1 MKRQIIF
8 MLILALWISCAWG
21 AYSQEWKIPK
31 IKHAPEID
39 GAITDDEWSGA
50 FRTAEMLQTSPGN
63 NTEPTEKTE
72 IFMAS
77 DEENIYIGA
86 RCYYQNID
94 TMRLHHCS
102 RDEMDDV
109 DRIHIYLDS
118 FHTRDKAYFFIVN
131 PFGEQGDGIITGYHQ
146 MDFSNDLYFQSRG
159 KTYDWGYTVEV
170 AIPFNS
176 IKYASGELVSWGVL
190 IRRYMPE
197 KSEEVSSMVFNRGEV
212 NYYKNFNE
220 AVFTGVPSRGNLILI
235 PGVTGVTSTREELM
249 GGGKQK
255 EDDLSGEVNLI
266 YEPTSQMTLKATYNP
281 DYSTVESDL
290 FQVDVNNK
298 YPLYFEEKR
307 PFFLEETNPFNG
319 PINIYHTRA
328 IVNPLWG
335 AKISYNRGANAFFAL
350 AAIDEDAP
358 GERFD
363 ASGEEDALWGF
374 SSYKYNF
381 GADGDMRGAVSMRS
395 FDGRIN
401 GVASLEANY
410 RFENGFHTHH
420 QAVWSQTE
428 TEDGVVS
435 SPAYYSEMTF
445 DDDVW
450 HFELNTMAVGPDF
463 RADMGYIPETG
474 FHRYYSVNRMVARPG
489 RDDIFF
495 KFADI
500 SMSGYIKTDWDHSRR
515 LESVF
520 EPYITFGFD
529 RNLRARVSAEY
540 KNEYFNG
547 SYYRQRFNG
556 FWVQSNTFRWIGG
569 SLFYGMGKQ
578 LWYDPAAPEICPF
591 THLEGD
597 FSIRP
602 NRMFQTFGRV
612 VSSHMEEKYRADIF
626 GLGMKVQ
633 FTAAFWIRLEYQ
645 RMKVDMD
652 DPSMPDRV
660 EYYLYPLFVY
670 QPNSLISLS
679 TGYRYG
685 HGETSLP
692 ILTLEESRTKSWFM
706 KLSYTLDLI

>member
-1 MKRQIIF
+1 MKHYFFFFLLLIF
-8 MLILALWISCAWG
+8 CISSGWS
-21 AYSQEWKIPK
+21 AYAQEWKIPR
-31 IKHAPEID
+31 IQEAPEID
-39 GAITDDEWSGA
+39 GTIMDEEWDGA
-50 FRTAEMLQTSPGN
+50 FRVGEMFQTSPGN

-86 RCYYQNID
+86 RCYYKSSE

-102 RDEMDDV
+102 RDELNDV

-131 PFGEQGDGIITGYHQ
+131 PYGEQGDGIITGYHQ
-146 MDFSNDLYFQSRG
+146 MDFSNDIFFRSKG
-159 KTYDWGYTVEV
+159 KVYDWGYTVEV

-176 IKYASGELVSWGVL
+176 INYTSGKDVSWGVL
-190 IRRYMPE
+190 IRRYIPE
-197 KSEEVSSMVFNRGEV
+197 KNEEISSMIFERGEV
-212 NYYKNFNE
+212 NYYKNFNK
-220 AVFTGVPSRGNLILI
+220 AVFHELPSRGNLILI
-235 PGVTGVTSTREELM
+235 PGVTGVTSARKDLIN
-249 GGGKQK
+249 GGTQK
-255 EDDLSGEVNLI
+255 EDDFSGELNLI

-328 IVNPLWG
+328 IVNPIWG
-335 AKISYNRGANAFFAL
+335 AKMSYNRGAIALFAL
-350 AAIDEDAP
+350 AAMDQDTP
-358 GERFD
+358 GERFGT
-363 ASGEEDALWGF
+363 SGEKDALWGF
-374 SSYKYNF
+374 ASYKHNL
-381 GADGDMRGAVSMRS
+381 GVDGDLRSAVSLRS
-395 FDGRIN
+395 FNGMIN
-401 GVASLEANY
+401 GVASLEVNY

-420 QAVWSQTE
+420 QAVWSRTE
-428 TEDGVVS
+428 REEGDIS
-435 SPAYYSEMTF
+435 SPAYYSEITF

-450 HFELNTMAVGPDF
+450 HFELNMRGVGPDF

-474 FHRYYSVNRMVARPG
+474 FHRYYSINRMVVRPA
-489 RDDIFF
+489 RDDLFF

-500 SMSGYIKTDWDHSRR
+500 SMSGYIKTDWDHSHR

-529 RNLRARVSAEY
+529 KNLRARISAEY
-540 KNEYFNG
+540 KKEYFNG

-556 FWVQSNTFRWIGG
+556 LWAQSNTFRWIGG
-569 SLFYGMGKQ
+569 SFFFGMGEQ
-578 LWYDPAAPEICPF
+578 LWYDPAEPEVCSF
-591 THLEGD
+591 THMESN
-597 FSIRP
+597 FTIRP
-602 NRMFQTFGRV
+602 NRMFQTFGRFI
-612 VSSHMEEKYRADIF
+612 SSNMEEKYQAEIF

-633 FTAAFWIRLEYQ
+633 FTGYFWILLEYQ
-645 RMKVDMD
+645 RMEVDMVD
-652 DPSMPDRV
+652 ASMPDRV
-660 EYYLYPLFVY
+660 DYYLYPLFVY
-670 QPNSLISLS
+670 QPNSLISIS

-692 ILTLEESRTKSWFM
+692 AIPLEDARSKSWFM